1 MKTIINFVL
10 FLLIIYSSAFAQTK
24 WTGDPVHSNIGFSI
38 SHLTISEV
46 SGSFNTYTIDVIA
59 DEDDFTNSQITFT
72 GDVNSVNTGIEKRD
86 DHLRSAD
93 FFDAENY
100 PYMTFVSKSLEK
112 VRGDKYKLVGDF
124 TIKDI
129 TKEVELDVVY
139 NGMVKDLQGITRA
152 GFKVSG
158 EFNRFDFGI
167 IWNNFLETGGL
178 IVGKTVYLDMDLEL
192 VKQ

>member
-1 MKTIINFVL
+1 MKILRYFVL
-10 FLLIIYSSAFAQTK
+10 LLLFAYTSVYAQTN
-24 WTGDPVHSNIGFSI
+24 WSADPYHSNIGFSI

-46 SGSFNTYTIDVIA
+46 SGSFDTYTIDVSTV
-59 DEDDFTNSQITFT
+59 DDDFTKSRITFT
-72 GDVNSVNTGIEKRD
+72 GDVNSINTGVEKRD
-86 DHLRSAD
+86 THLKSEE

-112 VRGDKYKLVGDF
+112 VHGNNYKLLGDF

-129 TKEVELDVVY
+129 TKKIEFDVVY
-139 NGMVKDLQGITRA
+139 NGTVKDSQGEIRA
-152 GFKVSG
+152 GFKITG
-158 EFNRFDFGI
+158 EFNRLDFGI
-167 IWNNFLETGGL
+167 MWNNFLETGGL